1 MKKTNHKKLNWNE
14 KSILVTG
21 GTGFLGS
28 NVIEHLKSLG
38 AKNII
43 SPNSHDYDLRLKEKC
58 NSITKNIDYVFHI
71 AAHVGGIG
79 LNKEK
84 PGELFYD
91 NLMMGTNLMEESR
104 KNNVEKFVSLGTMCS
119 YPKFAPQP
127 ISEDVIWNGYPE
139 EVTAAYG
146 LAKKMQIVQSLAYK
160 KQYDFNSITV
170 FVTNLYG
177 PNDNFQDFTSHV
189 VPAIIKKIWNA
200 KINSKNMI
208 ELWGDGTPTR
218 DFLYVDDAA
227 SGLILAAEKYDSVE
241 SVNLGTGIETSIQ
254 DVAKLIME
262 IMDINLEIKWNK
274 NMPNGQQRRCV
285 DISKAKNEL
294 GFVPKIDLKTGL
306 SKTIDWFTKKQTE

>member
-1 MKKTNHKKLNWNE
+1 MNFDEKIYVAGHLGMVGSAIVTKLSQKGFLNIDVRTRAELDLTNQKDVHNFLKEESPDYVVIAAAK
-14 KSILVTG
+14 VG
-21 GTGFLGS
+21 GIHANNNYPAEFIYQNLMIEINLIHGAYLAGVNNLLFLGS
-28 NVIEHLKSLG
+28 SCI
-38 AKNII
+38 
-43 SPNSHDYDLRLKEKC
+43 
-58 NSITKNIDYVFHI
+58 
-71 AAHVGGIG
+71 
-79 LNKEK
+79 
-84 PGELFYD
+84 
-91 NLMMGTNLMEESR
+91 
-104 KNNVEKFVSLGTMCS
+104 
-119 YPKFAPQP
+119 YPKESIQP
-127 ISEDVIWNGYPE
+127 IQEEYLLNGILEPTNEPYAISKITGIKLCE
-139 EVTAAYG
+139 SYNRQYG
-146 LAKKMQIVQSLAYK
+146 TDYRSVMP
-160 KQYDFNSITV
+160 
-170 FVTNLYG
+170 TNLYG

-241 SVNLGTGIETSIQ
+241 SVNLGTGIEISIQ

>member
-1 MKKTNHKKLNWNE
+1 MLSNEIDSIIHCAGKVGGVKANQTKLGEFFYENAMM
-14 KSILVTG
+14 SILISHYSWLNGTEKLVT
-21 GTGFLGS
+21 L
-28 NVIEHLKSLG
+28 
-38 AKNII
+38 
-43 SPNSHDYDLRLKEKC
+43 
-58 NSITKNIDYVFHI
+58 
-71 AAHVGGIG
+71 AAGCG
-79 LNKEK
+79 
-84 PGELFYD
+84 
-91 NLMMGTNLMEESR
+91 
-104 KNNVEKFVSLGTMCS
+104 
-119 YPKFAPQP
+119 YPKHLEVPYTESDF
-127 ISEDVIWNGYPE
+127 WNGFPDENSY
-139 EVTAAYG
+139 AYS
-146 LAKKMQIVQSLAYK
+146 LAKKNLIVQSWAYRE
-160 KQYDFNSITV
+160 QYDFNSITV

-189 VPAIIKKIWNA
+189 IPAIIKKIWNA

-227 SGLILAAEKYDSVE
+227 AGLILAAEKYDSVE

-306 SKTIDWFTKKQTE
+306 SKTIDWFTKKQME